1 MSYPNL
7 SWILALPVFVSFRWR
22 SLLQVMQQQPNNN
35 TKGASP
41 PNPMWETIL
50 ETLISVENPWK
61 TLSCFDFF
69 LWWRVFSTVCAVEA
83 TILPALRFHTRYS
96 SPVRARLACEKGRD
110 PAKTC
115 KNEESLGFLLRLLS
129 GRRSMSG
136 VYEFKPLQKKKHGCQ
151 RWNWIWFI
159 EECFCL
165 RVGEL
170 KAARKCVVSQDS
182 QAFMD
187 MDYH

>member
-1 MSYPNL
+1 
-7 SWILALPVFVSFRWR
+7 
-22 SLLQVMQQQPNNN
+22 MQQQPNNN

-69 LWWRVFSTVCAVEA
+69 WWWRVFSTVCAVEA

-136 VYEFKPLQKKKHGCQ
+136 VYEFKPLQKKTRVSKVELNLVYRRMLLFASRWTESSAKMCGISRFTSFHGHGLPLANQ
-151 RWNWIWFI
+151 EPFKEMSDID
-159 EECFCL
+159 L
-165 RVGEL
+165 
-170 KAARKCVVSQDS
+170 Q
-182 QAFMD
+182 
-187 MDYH
+187 